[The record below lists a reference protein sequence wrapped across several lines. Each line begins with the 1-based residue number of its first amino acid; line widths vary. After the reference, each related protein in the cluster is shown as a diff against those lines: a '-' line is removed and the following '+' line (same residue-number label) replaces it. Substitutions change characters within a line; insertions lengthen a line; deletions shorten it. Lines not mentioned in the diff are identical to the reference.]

1 MCVRLCGV
9 GVGGWGWGRTDSS
22 SAWTTHMRLMSRYSV
37 LDAVRGI
44 GSSISMSAQQRGAA
58 AANRVQLLAL
68 PQNRPA
74 RAAVCYWYAL
84 KCF

>member
-1 MCVRLCGV
+1 
-9 GVGGWGWGRTDSS
+9 
-22 SAWTTHMRLMSRYSV
+22 MRLMSRDSV

-44 GSSISMSAQQRGAA
+44 GSSVSMSAQQRGG

-68 PQNRPA
+68 PRTRPA
-74 RAAVCYWYAL
+74 RAAVCYWYAF